1 MEMQQVD
8 KEQVW
13 DAERGFYGQHV
24 DANHPPQRVLSSGA
38 ANSYT
43 ALLRRNKHFIPDK
56 CAPPNAGFKVSTPYI
71 SFLLLLLKLQIRCPV
86 KAVHFSLFSWILI
99 SYLFTN
105 FFPFISQSAF
115 FTNFRAQWNTLFLNR
130 IYIF

>member
-1 MEMQQVD
+1 VLRKLLVLFFFFKYLAKISSMWMEMQQVG

-43 ALLRRNKHFIPDK
+43 ALLRRNKHFILDK
-56 CAPPNAGFKVSTPYI
+56 CAPPNAGFKVFTPYI
-71 SFLLLLLKLQIRCPV
+71 SFQK
-86 KAVHFSLFSWILI
+86 
-99 SYLFTN
+99 N
-105 FFPFISQSAF
+105 F
-115 FTNFRAQWNTLFLNR
+115 
-130 IYIF
+130 